1 MGPADSELMK
11 RWQQGDSLAF
21 EALVRRWEQ
30 RVANLLQ
37 RLLVIADQIPD
48 LCQEVFLKLYQAR
61 DRYQENGN
69 FAPWLYQI
77 VLNTARDAGRRRR
90 RQPVRAEHVEPV
102 DSAKPAEA
110 HCEEK
115 ELGARVRQAVAELP
129 AALREVLVLRHYE
142 NLNFEEMARLTGT
155 PASTLKSRFASAL
168 NRLRGRL
175 QELGWNPEEMQ
186 P

>member
-129 AALREVLVLRHYE
+129 AAL
-142 NLNFEEMARLTGT
+142 TGT